1 MAAPEIKRT
10 YELLSER
17 YSSISVCAV
26 SIGAWFSML
35 ALQDKKI
42 DKAMF
47 ISPIVDMEKL
57 ICTMMEWAGVT
68 EEELAERIKIPTDF
82 GETLNWN
89 YLSWVRKNPYKW
101 DKPTDIIY
109 GGKDNMT
116 PRETI
121 EKFSKSC
128 ATTLTI
134 MEKGEHWFH
143 TPEQMKVLNRW
154 MKANVQGDIYDN

>member
-1 MAAPEIKRT
+1 MVQHACAAG
-10 YELLSER
+10 S
-17 YSSISVCAV
+17 
-26 SIGAWFSML
+26 
-35 ALQDKKI
+35 KI

-121 EKFSKSC
+121 ERFSKSC
-128 ATTLTI
+128 ATTLTV
-134 MEKGEHWFH
+134 MEKGEHWFR
-143 TPEQMKVLNRW
+143 TSGADEG
-154 MKANVQGDIYDN
+154 A

>member
-1 MAAPEIKRT
+1 
-10 YELLSER
+10 
-17 YSSISVCAV
+17 
-26 SIGAWFSML
+26 ML

-89 YLSWVRKNPYKW
+89 YLSWVRKIHTNGINRRILYTAAK
-101 DKPTDIIY
+101 
-109 GGKDNMT
+109 
-116 PRETI
+116 
-121 EKFSKSC
+121 
-128 ATTLTI
+128 TT
-134 MEKGEHWFH
+134 
-143 TPEQMKVLNRW
+143 
-154 MKANVQGDIYDN
+154 